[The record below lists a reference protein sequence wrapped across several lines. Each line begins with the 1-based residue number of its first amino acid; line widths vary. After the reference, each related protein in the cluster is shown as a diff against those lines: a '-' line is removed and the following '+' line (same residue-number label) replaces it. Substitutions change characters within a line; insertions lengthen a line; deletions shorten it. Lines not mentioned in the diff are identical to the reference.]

1 MHKRTFL
8 MSVSALIAALLN
20 AQNALLIRPDSI
32 RLESER
38 SMPSGVITGYHLYV
52 KKSEGLE
59 SVMLT
64 ETTKDPEGKEDNYAY
79 RAFQFNDIN
88 GDEKRVLDG
97 SELVSEYSKFSL
109 IDSTEEDDEMFGK
122 AFHIFIP
129 STMEY
134 GYPWS
139 RNGMVRI
146 RRGTFVNLRAFAKKY
161 GDYSGVFYENPY
173 MFDLAPRTSRELP
186 PEHAAFAQLPAPEAD
201 LQPTV
206 LTDDYNPIATAKF
219 EEISERLIY
228 SRGPDTIV
236 EDIMSAIKEIQ
247 PKDNAEIVFVIDTTG
262 SMKDDIE
269 KLRGEWLPRL
279 IKGLQDFK
287 KVRLGLLLY
296 RDYGSDY
303 HYKGIPVKFFDF
315 TDDTEVFTQNLN
327 GFAIRGTEGGDIPE
341 AVYEGLFGALDF
353 YKWSS
358 TAAKKIVLIGDAEPH
373 PSPRGS
379 GKYTKD
385 LVLKTAKKKNIT
397 ISAIITPDEKARR
410 GR

>member
-1 MHKRTFL
+1 MHKRIFWIIA
-8 MSVSALIAALLN
+8 SAIIAAVVN

-38 SMPSGVITGYHLYV
+38 SMPSGVITGYHLYI
-52 KKSEGLE
+52 KKSAGLE

-97 SELVSEYSKFSL
+97 NELVSEYSKFSL
-109 IDSTEEDDEMFGK
+109 IDSSEEDDEMFGK

-161 GDYSGVFYENPY
+161 GDYSGGFYENPY
-173 MFDLAPRTSRELP
+173 MFDLAPRTGRELP
-186 PEHAAFAQLPAPEAD
+186 PAQATFAQAAVPEAD
-201 LQPTV
+201 QQPTV

-219 EEISERLIY
+219 EEISEQLIY
-228 SRGPDTIV
+228 SRGPATIV
-236 EDIMSAIKEIQ
+236 EDIMSAIKNIH
-247 PKDNAEIVFVIDTTG
+247 PKDNAEIVFVIDATG

-269 KLRGEWLPRL
+269 KLREEWLPRL
-279 IKGLQDFK
+279 IADLKDFK
-287 KVRLGLLLY
+287 KIRLGLLLY
-296 RDYGSDY
+296 RDYGSGY

-315 TDDTEVFTQNLN
+315 TDDTEVFAQNLN
-327 GFAIRGTEGGDIPE
+327 SFTIHGTEGGDIPE
-341 AVYEGLFGALDF
+341 AVYEGLYGALDF

-358 TAAKKIVLIGDAEPH
+358 SAAKRIILIGDAEPH

-385 LVLKTAKKKNIT
+385 VVMKNAKKKNIS